1 MRENLQRLFKAK
13 NPLNVILLDL
23 IFQKHS
29 GKCCQ
34 TIAKNEKFKMS
45 LEWLKESASSN
56 SKLLIVHL
64 WPRLHQNLHF

>member
-34 TIAKNEKFKMS
+34 TIAKNKKFKMS
-45 LEWLKESASSN
+45 LE
-56 SKLLIVHL
+56 
-64 WPRLHQNLHF
+64 